1 MAPTSA
7 LMSTRTLLAG
17 MTLALSLPAQTAVTL
32 LAARDTTLYQSAT
45 GSIANGS
52 GTRIFVGRN
61 SGGGSGGS
69 ANSRRR
75 AIVQFDVAS
84 AIPPGAV
91 ILTASLELTVEQT
104 SATQPSEAFA
114 HRVTAPW
121 LEGAVVAQGAGGG
134 GGAAVAGETTWLH
147 RDYPSALWASPG
159 GDFDP
164 TPSFAL
170 PLPLSGATASAPTSG
185 IVSDVQL
192 WADNPSSNHGWLLK
206 TDELQP
212 TTARRCWSREAPT
225 GQPKLTI
232 AYMLPGSVGL
242 FGQRCP
248 VVGGA
253 QDFSLGVGASGPVV
267 GGSTVGLF
275 YVTGPSNSLGATI
288 FSVGIEPAGAQLFAG
303 CAGYL
308 RAPLIAGSAF
318 VTDAFGTATA
328 TVSIPIGAPSLL
340 LAAQGVALDPSPVGF
355 TLSNAA
361 LVLPQ

>member
-1 MAPTSA
+1 
-7 LMSTRTLLAG
+7 MSTRTLLAG
-17 MTLALSLPAQTAVTL
+17 LTLALSLPAQTAVTL
-32 LAARDTTLYQSAT
+32 LPARDTTLYQSAT

-84 AIPPGAV
+84 AIPPGAA

-104 SATQPSEAFA
+104 SATQPSVAFA
-114 HRVTAPW
+114 HRVTAAW

-147 RDYPSALWASPG
+147 RDYPSVLWASPG

-164 TPSFAL
+164 TPSFTL
-170 PLPLSGATASAPTSG
+170 PLPLSGATASAPTPG
-185 IVSDVQL
+185 LVSDVQL
-192 WADNPSSNHGWLLK
+192 WADNPASNHGWLLK

-212 TTARRCWSREAPT
+212 TTARRCWSREAST

-232 AYMLPGSVGL
+232 TYMLPGSVGL

-253 QDFSLGVGASGPVV
+253 QDFSLGVGAGGGAGGPVT
-267 GGSTVGLF
+267 GGTSVGLF
-275 YVTGPSNSLGATI
+275 YVTGPTNSLGATV
-288 FSVGIEPAGAQLFAG
+288 FSFGIEPAGVQVFSG

-308 RAPLIAGSAF
+308 RAPLIAGSTF
-318 VTDAFGTATA
+318 VTDAFGAATA
-328 TVSIPIGAPSLL
+328 TVPIPPGAPSLL

-361 LVLPQ
+361 LMLPQ